1 MRRSYTK
8 IKYFVLTSFPE
19 RTQKE
24 RNQREKLKREKSKR
38 EKYCPKD
45 FDNLKKIQNDCIE
58 KNFSSL
64 QNVLENVFLSLN
76 L

>member
-24 RNQREKLKREKSKR
+24 RNQREKSKR

-64 QNVLENVFLSLN
+64 QNLLENVFLSLN

>member
-8 IKYFVLTSFPE
+8 IKYFVLTGFPE

-24 RNQREKLKREKSKR
+24 RNQREKLKR